1 MKTKD
6 ITSVT
11 MERLVGQ
18 YKMPHISHDV
28 VLVDTLK
35 TLPELTGAR
44 RLSLCMFMG
53 VCTDGVASITVNGRK
68 RIASRNNV
76 MLITDE
82 SVVDNINFSP
92 DFDGIGFFLSY
103 KMLQEILKD
112 IQNMSGLFLL
122 THNYSIFEIPVK
134 VETDASENITG
145 VKSNLDMESASLKG
159 GEKEQIKLQVLYT
172 TF

>member
-53 VCTDGVASITVNGRK
+53 VCTDGVASNHGQRQEADCK
-68 RIASRNNV
+68 QEQCDA
-76 MLITDE
+76 
-82 SVVDNINFSP
+82 DNRRVRC
-92 DFDGIGFFLSY
+92 G
-103 KMLQEILKD
+103 
-112 IQNMSGLFLL
+112 
-122 THNYSIFEIPVK
+122 
-134 VETDASENITG
+134 
-145 VKSNLDMESASLKG
+145 
-159 GEKEQIKLQVLYT
+159 
-172 TF
+172 